1 MSNAPLQL
9 TAQGDNELYMAAYGN
24 AVERARHS
32 DFDVHIVRDADGA
45 YWCADEGDYGCDTSA
60 FADNIVH
67 TVSGRLSGMY

>member
-1 MSNAPLQL
+1 MSTVSLPQSAHS
-9 TAQGDNELYMAAYGN
+9 DNDLYMAAYGN

-32 DFDVHIVRDADGA
+32 DFDVHIVRDADGT

-67 TVSGRLSGMY
+67 TVSGRLSGLY

>member
-1 MSNAPLQL
+1 MPNASHPQS
-9 TAQGDNELYMAAYGN
+9 THSDNDRYMAAYSN

-32 DFDVHIVRDADGA
+32 DFDVHIVRDPDGA

-67 TVSGRLSGMY
+67 TVSGRLSGLY

>member
-1 MSNAPLQL
+1 MSNSFLQL
-9 TAQGDNELYMAAYGN
+9 YPHCDNDLYMAAYGN

-32 DFDVHIVRDADGA
+32 DFDVHVVRDADGN

-67 TVSGRLSGMY
+67 TVTGRMSGLY